1 MKQRK
6 PKKSSKS
13 YSFYNPLDLI
23 KRIDTFNAMQQGKE
37 IKPNAPLALD
47 SKTLTHT
54 QQNLLIEFKKYSEVM
69 SNVEI
74 ALYLGLHRGT
84 IGSRLKIID
93 EEHRQEL
100 ENNGL
105 SVWEVVYQ
113 LKRAC
118 EYVQQRAR
126 VMNKPELFWKATL
139 DFIDTCQKLGVIHEK
154 RKELEINYPM
164 HSEQDELR
172 IIAWIRKQ
180 ELEALNPP
188 TVKEVKESEVVE
200 IISEIPND

>member
-1 MKQRK
+1 MMRRK
-6 PKKSSKS
+6 SKKTSKS
-13 YSFYNPLDLI
+13 YSFYNPLHLI
-23 KRIDTFNAMQQGKE
+23 KRIDTFNAMQQGEE

-47 SKTLTHT
+47 PKTLTHS
-54 QQNLLIEFKKYSEVM
+54 QQNLIVEFKKYSESL
-69 SNVEI
+69 SNTEI
-74 ALYLGLHRGT
+74 ALYLGLHRET

-105 SVWEVVYQ
+105 SVWEVIYQ

-118 EYVQQRAR
+118 EYVKQRAR

-154 RKELEINYPM
+154 RKELEVQ
-164 HSEQDELR
+164 HSIFTEEEQRILISHYRRIELGLPHPSGQDTEGE
-172 IIAWIRKQ
+172 IV
-180 ELEALNPP
+180 EL
-188 TVKEVKESEVVE
+188 VSEV
-200 IISEIPND
+200 PDK